1 MYFYIKIIAI
11 IENNFQ
17 HAITVIIYFLRSM
30 SQILIY
36 YYLRSVNLKQ
46 KMASNSTWKL
56 ESDLDAEKML
66 IHL

>member
-17 HAITVIIYFLRSM
+17 HAMTVITEKFYFLYLRSM

-36 YYLRSVNLKQ
+36 LPTKKCQFNKPQ
-46 KMASNSTWKL
+46 NKKKTIKT
-56 ESDLDAEKML
+56 
-66 IHL
+66 